1 MKIGICGKMASGK
14 TTLAKGFE
22 EEGYEIM
29 SLADEVK
36 RVGRELFGMTVKDR
50 PLLQKIGMKCVKLG
64 NRYG

>member
-14 TTLAKGFE
+14 TTLARGFE
-22 EEGYEIM
+22 EEGYQIM

-50 PLLQKIGMKCVKLG
+50 PLLQKIGMKF
-64 NRYG
+64 